1 MSYPAALSLRIGRY
15 VPSISF
21 FIFSRLSSTI
31 GVSRCTLFE
40 AEALS
45 GSSSLICEMHK
56 VSHQQPHTTSHCC
69 YTLQASDPQL
79 ACFISLLQESIMQ
92 GCCSRPGMQLQQPKQ
107 TPWSPCG
114 VFVLR
119 A

>member
-45 GSSSLICEMHK
+45 GSSSLICECIKSVTHNL
-56 VSHQQPHTTSHCC
+56 
-69 YTLQASDPQL
+69 TLLLYFASFRST
-79 ACFISLLQESIMQ
+79 ACLLH
-92 GCCSRPGMQLQQPKQ
+92 
-107 TPWSPCG
+107 
-114 VFVLR
+114 
-119 A
+119 